1 MVTPELLEYVRTEI
15 AKGKT
20 REKIH
25 TTLISDGGWSEADLS
40 EAFRIIIPMQDIL
53 LQEEKPIEPTPS
65 SLSSPI
71 TPSSSF
77 SSPSLHLNPIS
88 STSKSSSRSSLW
100 CNLIF
105 IIVGLLCIVSW
116 YFYRPQIINFWN
128 SSIRSSQELSINSW
142 NSFEQLSVNSWN
154 SLEQFSVNSWNSL
167 INSLKNIHIP
177 SFSLPSFNLSFLDK
191 SKDTKEDAMVNTYVE
206 NNINNTP
213 TPTPVV
219 QPATQIKD
227 CGIMKTALK
236 FGVSSTY
243 ENNSVLSCLGKSA
256 VNCENTKGT
265 LTDDF
270 FPTIFEITKLPDSCD
285 FKLSYPPNSTLTD
298 ITGKKLAGQSISCPL
313 NIVKAIDNT
322 NPAAPQF
329 IASDKTDLSKYASQ
343 IYFYGTLGLFA
354 ENNLDQNKIKN
365 LGCQGE
371 YIQSMITSYN
381 SAQKK

>member
-15 AKGKT
+15 SKGKT

-25 TTLISDGGWSEADLS
+25 TKLISDGGWTESDLS
-40 EAFRIIIPMQDIL
+40 EAFRVVIPMQDIVL
-53 LQEEKPIEPTPS
+53 SDPIISERTEEKKPIESVILPKTSFSPLEPTPS
-65 SLSSPI
+65 SKP
-71 TPSSSF
+71 F
-77 SSPSLHLNPIS
+77 SL
-88 STSKSSSRSSLW
+88 SSLW
-100 CNLIF
+100 HDLVF
-105 IIVGLLCIVSW
+105 IIVGLLCIISW
-116 YFYRPQIINFWN
+116 YFYRPQIINFWD
-128 SSIRSSQELSINSW
+128 SSVASSQE
-142 NSFEQLSVNSWN
+142 LSVNSWN

-177 SFSLPSFNLSFLDK
+177 SFSLPSFDLSFLSK
-191 SKDTKEDAMVNTYVE
+191 SKDTKDAVVNTFVP
-206 NNINNTP
+206 NNINNAVAP
-213 TPTPVV
+213 IPVV
-219 QPATQIKD
+219 QPTTQVKD
-227 CGIMKTALK
+227 CGTMNTALK

-256 VNCENTKGT
+256 INCENAKGT

-270 FPTIFEITKLPDSCD
+270 FPTIFEITKLPDSCN
-285 FKLSYPPNSTLTD
+285 FKLSYPSNNTLTD
-298 ITGKKLAGQSISCPL
+298 IAGKKLAGQYISCPL

-322 NPAAPQF
+322 NPAAPQL

-371 YIQSMITSYN
+371 YIQSMIVSYS

>member
-20 REKIH
+20 REEIH
-25 TTLISDGGWSEADLS
+25 TILISNGGWSEIDLS
-40 EAFRIIIPMQDIL
+40 EAFRAIIPMQDIV
-53 LQEEKPIEPTPS
+53 LQEEKLIVPVPELPAAEVDKAEASPFRKCLQSKAIS
-65 SLSSPI
+65 VAGSL
-71 TPSSSF
+71 
-77 SSPSLHLNPIS
+77 
-88 STSKSSSRSSLW
+88 
-100 CNLIF
+100 

-128 SSIRSSQELSINSW
+128 SSVASSQELSVNSW
-142 NSFEQLSVNSWN
+142 NSVEQFSINSWN
-154 SLEQFSVNSWNSL
+154 SLEQFSINSWNSL

-177 SFSLPSFNLSFLDK
+177 SFSLPS
-191 SKDTKEDAMVNTYVE
+191 
-206 NNINNTP
+206 
-213 TPTPVV
+213 TPVA
-219 QPATQIKD
+219 QPVAQVKD
-227 CGIMKTALK
+227 CGTMNTALK
-236 FGVSSTY
+236 FGIPSTY

-256 VNCENTKGT
+256 INCENAKGT

-270 FPTIFEITKLPDSCD
+270 FPTIFEIIKLPNSCD
-285 FKLSYPPNSTLTD
+285 FKLSYPSDSTLID
-298 ITGKKLAGQSISCPL
+298 ITGKKLAWQYISCPL

-343 IYFYGTLGLFA
+343 IYFYGTLGLFV

-371 YIQSMITSYN
+371 YIQSMIASYN
-381 SAQKK
+381 LAQKK